1 MISVQ
6 NPELQL
12 AFDFVQYTN
21 RHIFLT
27 GKAGTGKTTFL
38 HQLKSISPKRMA
50 VVAPTGVAAVNAGG
64 VTIHSFFQLPFHPFI
79 PESYSG
85 SSQGSQPISF
95 KLGKEKINIIRT
107 LDLLIIDEISMVRS
121 DLLDAIDAVLKR
133 YKNRN
138 VPFGGVQ
145 LLMIGDIQQL
155 SPVVKE
161 NDWEMLGKYYDTPF
175 FFGSRALQS
184 TDYVTIE
191 LKHIYRQ
198 QDLTFIDLLNQVR
211 NNCLDSQSLALL
223 NKRYDPAFSTLEHEG
238 YITLTTHNYQSQ
250 ALNESRL
257 NQLQGKEQ
265 TFTAQIT
272 DEFPEYAYPT
282 ALELKLKTGAQVM
295 FVKNDISRDKLY
307 FNGKIGKIIAIKEH
321 QIVVQ
326 CPGESN
332 GISVEKAEWQNMKY
346 SLNPESYEIQETVIG
361 TFVQYPLKLAW
372 AITIHKSQGLTF
384 DHVVIDAHAS
394 FAHGQVYVALSRCRT
409 LEGLVLS
416 TPLKNQSIISDHSV
430 SAFTREQESNQPGRL
445 HLLESR
451 RSYALFLISELFDFN
466 PLLRLIYTLR
476 KQIQENQSS
485 LVDTSDKFPE
495 KMAQLVR
502 EELADVSGKFL
513 GQVTQLLIH
522 NPEPENNETL
532 QTRISKASA
541 YFIQKITD
549 LVVEPLKNMGFETD
563 NKTVRKLLEEALKNV
578 RTEAIYKSLC
588 LETMAD
594 GFEIQKYLQVKAR
607 SVLESQ
613 QIKMQKVPEK
623 SDSESPHPLLI
634 KTLKKWRDHK
644 SREQKLP
651 AYMILHQKAIHAIV
665 AAMPSQLSDFKKVKG
680 VGKSK
685 LAQYGDELLE
695 IVQQY
700 CASNDLPIKEPVVE
714 SEKPDVP
721 KKESRQISYTYFK
734 EGKSISEIAT
744 MRNMT
749 ANTVEGHIAYY
760 IGTGEIPISTFVSD
774 DRVEIIS
781 NAFENQEDFR
791 LSPVKAAL
799 GDQVSWGEIRF
810 VLKHLEFIGRV
821 QKQEMSS

>member
-12 AFDFVQYTN
+12 AFDFVQFTN

-85 SSQGSQPISF
+85 SSQASQPISF

-121 DLLDAIDAVLKR
+121 DLLDAIDTVLKR

-138 VPFGGVQ
+138 MPFGGVQ

-161 NDWEMLGKYYDTPF
+161 NDWELLGKYYDTPF

-198 QDLTFIDLLNQVR
+198 QDQIFIDLLNQVR
-211 NNCLDSQSLALL
+211 NNCLDAQSLALL
-223 NKRYDPAFSTLEHEG
+223 NKRYDPAFNTLENEG

-250 ALNESRL
+250 TLNDSRL
-257 NQLQGKEQ
+257 DQLQGKEH
-265 TFTAQIT
+265 TFMAQIT

-282 ALELKLKTGAQVM
+282 GLELKLKTGAQVM

-326 CPGESN
+326 CPGESHT
-332 GISVEKAEWQNMKY
+332 ISVEKAEWQNMKY
-346 SLNPESYEIQETVIG
+346 SLNPESYEIQETIIG
-361 TFVQYPLKLAW
+361 SFVQYPLKLAW

-384 DHVVIDAHAS
+384 DRVVIDAHAS

-416 TPLKNQSIISDHSV
+416 TPIKNQSIISDHSV
-430 SAFTREQESNQPGRL
+430 SAFTREQESNQPGSL
-445 HLLESR
+445 QLLESR
-451 RSYALFLISELFDFN
+451 RSYALFLISELFDLN

-485 LVDTSDKFPE
+485 HVNAYDALPE
-495 KMAQLVR
+495 KMAQSVR
-502 EELADVSGKFL
+502 EELVDVSGKFQ
-513 GQVTQLLIH
+513 GQVTQLLIR
-522 NPEPENNETL
+522 NPEPETNEAL

-541 YFIQKITD
+541 YFTQKITD

-563 NKTVRKLLEEALKNV
+563 NKTVRKLLDEALKNV
-578 RTEAIYKSLC
+578 RTEAVYKTLC
-588 LETMAD
+588 LETMAN
-594 GFEIQKYLQVKAR
+594 GFDIQKYLQVKAR

-613 QIKMQKVPEK
+613 QIKVQKEPVK
-623 SDSESPHPLLI
+623 SDSKSAHPLLI
-634 KTLKKWRDHK
+634 KTLKTWRDRK
-644 SREQKLP
+644 SRELKLP
-651 AYMILHQKAIHAIV
+651 AYMILPQKAIHAIV
-665 AAMPSQLSDFKKVKG
+665 AAMPSRLSDFKKVKG
-680 VGKSK
+680 IGKIK

-695 IVQQY
+695 IVQQF
-700 CASNDLPIKEPVVE
+700 CASNDLPVKESVVE

-721 KKESRQISYTYFK
+721 KKESRQISYAYFK

-744 MRNMT
+744 LRNMT

-760 IGTGEIPISTFVSD
+760 IGTGEIPISTFVSED
-774 DRVEIIS
+774 MVEIIS
-781 NAFENQEDFR
+781 NAFENQEDYR

-810 VLKHLEFIGRV
+810 VLKHLEFKGRV
-821 QKQEMSS
+821 QKQELTS